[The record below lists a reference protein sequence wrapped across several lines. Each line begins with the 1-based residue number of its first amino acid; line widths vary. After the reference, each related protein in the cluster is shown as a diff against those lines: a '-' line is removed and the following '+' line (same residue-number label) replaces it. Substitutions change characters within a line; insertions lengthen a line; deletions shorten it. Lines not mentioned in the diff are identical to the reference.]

1 MFLDV
6 SIVNSLQWCL
16 FWVHNIDK
24 LVIIYK
30 IWLIDAWV
38 DYKLISGDKLL
49 SFLFV
54 QHAMLEENEDLREK
68 VAYFE
73 NKEWLWGC

>member
-1 MFLDV
+1 
-6 SIVNSLQWCL
+6 
-16 FWVHNIDK
+16 
-24 LVIIYK
+24 
-30 IWLIDAWV
+30 V

-73 NKEWLWGC
+73 NKEWL